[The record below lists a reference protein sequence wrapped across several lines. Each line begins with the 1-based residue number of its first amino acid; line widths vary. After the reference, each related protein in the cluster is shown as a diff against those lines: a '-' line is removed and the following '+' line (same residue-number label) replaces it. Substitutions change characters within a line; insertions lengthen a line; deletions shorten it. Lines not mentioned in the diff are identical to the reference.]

1 MRIFKPSRRPGGR
14 RLKGCI
20 CITIAGRTRRWDLK
34 RQEWC
39 MTTKRKINRSF
50 LSPQG
55 CAPVR
60 YAHLHYALRG
70 KKTKQQQPITKVPN
84 LFQDLTNLKSEI
96 QKEEED
102 DSNAECGTRSAE
114 CGTRT
119 KRTKRTQRTGRMTRT
134 IMRTFRI
141 ANGGEEGKKL
151 PSRGAADPS
160 SR

>member
-84 LFQDLTNLKSEI
+84 LFQDLTPEWGRGGKCCP
-96 QKEEED
+96 
-102 DSNAECGTRSAE
+102 AEGPPVRLHYVPTR
-114 CGTRT
+114 
-119 KRTKRTQRTGRMTRT
+119 
-134 IMRTFRI
+134 RI
-141 ANGGEEGKKL
+141 RLN
-151 PSRGAADPS
+151 ST
-160 SR
+160 

>member
-84 LFQDLTNLKSEI
+84 LFQDLTENFAGSRARQFDSIRLNSTQFDLIRVDPTKSKLI
-96 QKEEED
+96 QPK
-102 DSNAECGTRSAE
+102 
-114 CGTRT
+114 
-119 KRTKRTQRTGRMTRT
+119 
-134 IMRTFRI
+134 I
-141 ANGGEEGKKL
+141 
-151 PSRGAADPS
+151 
-160 SR
+160 